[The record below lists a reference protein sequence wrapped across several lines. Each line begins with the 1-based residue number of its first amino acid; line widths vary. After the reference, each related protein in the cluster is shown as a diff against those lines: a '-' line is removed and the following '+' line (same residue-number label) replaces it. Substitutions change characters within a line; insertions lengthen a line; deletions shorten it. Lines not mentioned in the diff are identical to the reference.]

1 MIRNLFKKITA
12 DDVLEELAKP
22 SIKESKIK
30 SMLEHININHKNQN
44 LQTFLHLIITQNHIE
59 SVKWLLNNNIN
70 YNAVDIF
77 GDTAIILASKYGYT
91 DTITAL
97 LKRDDINVD
106 YEDHNRYTAID
117 FAILNNHFGAY
128 KKLKPR
134 IHNINKRNKENQTIL
149 HLAIKAENYKVID
162 DIFSDPNFDI
172 NNELLFYQYSYI
184 NKTMLNKIL
193 SKFDNLNIK
202 DSMERNIL
210 FYVVQNGSECED
222 IFNSLINRELDIDC
236 IDKKGN
242 NILLHL
248 INYIL
253 KKEEIFFEEEP
264 EDLIRH
270 KNEIANLIN
279 FIPVILER
287 NTNTFICNNK
297 NDTILSLPAKANN
310 LDILNILFE
319 YEVHIDIQN
328 RDKETALSTVITKG
342 TKYSEVIYL
351 LLDYGASANIKDKNG
366 QTVIEKLIDAI
377 LIVKNGKKAKN
388 SLKRNLDFNTDYA
401 TVLETVLY
409 NTDVNLSLL
418 NSKEEPY
425 IFETLRYGNI
435 DLLKVL
441 VKHGADINQTDID
454 SNNIIYKYMEE
465 NKTFKKDSQQKE
477 YHNNLQT
484 IIMMGANVNAK
495 DSYGGITLHKAIL
508 DCNMPTIKL
517 LLHSGADMHA
527 IDNKGRNIVHNSIW
541 KNDIKVFKL
550 IYSYNKTLLNE
561 PDKFGVLAINYAAFL
576 GYTTLV
582 LELIELGAYINN
594 PYKKNKY
601 ILNFLKKFHK
611 NIKPLKDEARTKAQ
625 KAKIKNLIDNMK
637 EEFNIE
643 N

>member
-12 DDVLEELAKP
+12 DDILEELIN
-22 SIKESKIK
+22 SSFKESKIK
-30 SMLEHININHKNQN
+30 SMLQHINVNHKNQN
-44 LQTFLHLIITQNHIE
+44 LQTFLHLIITENRIE
-59 SVKWLLNNNIN
+59 SVRWLLKNDIN
-70 YNAVDIF
+70 YNASDIF
-77 GDTAIILASKYGYT
+77 GNTAIILASKYGYT
-91 DTITAL
+91 DAIVEL
-97 LKRDDINVD
+97 LKKEDINVD
-106 YEDHNRYTAID
+106 YEDHNGYTAID
-117 FAILNNHFGAY
+117 FAILNNHFNAY
-128 KKLKPR
+128 KKIKSR
-134 IHNINKRNKENQTIL
+134 IHDINKRNKENLTIL

-162 DIFSDPNFDI
+162 DLFSDPNFNI
-172 NNELLFYQYSYI
+172 SNELLFYQYSYI

-193 SKFDNLNIK
+193 SKFENLNIK
-202 DSMERNIL
+202 DSLERNIL

-222 IFNSLINRELDIDC
+222 IFNSLISRDLDIDC

-242 NILLHL
+242 NVLLHL
-248 INYIL
+248 IKFIL
-253 KKEEIFFEEEP
+253 KKESTFIEEEP
-264 EDLIRH
+264 EDLQRH
-270 KNEIANLIN
+270 KNEITNLIN
-279 FIPVILER
+279 FIPVILEK

-297 NDTILSLPAKANN
+297 DETILSLPAKANN
-310 LDILNILFE
+310 LNILNTLFE

-328 RDKETALSTVITKG
+328 RDKDTALSTIITKG
-342 TKYSEVIYL
+342 IKYSEIIYL

-366 QTVIEKLIDAI
+366 RTVIEKLIDAI

-388 SLKRNLDFNTDYA
+388 SEKRELDFNTDYNA
-401 TVLETVLY
+401 ILEAVLF

-425 IFETLRYGNI
+425 LFEALRYGNI
-435 DLLKVL
+435 DLVKVL
-441 VKHGADINQTDID
+441 VKHGADINQPDID

-465 NKTFKKDSQQKE
+465 NKSFKKDVQQRE
-477 YHNNLQT
+477 YQNNLQT

-508 DCNMPTIKL
+508 DCDMPTIKL

-541 KNDIKVFKL
+541 KNNIKVFKL

-582 LELIELGAYINN
+582 LELIELGTYINN
-594 PYKKNKY
+594 PYRKSKY

-611 NIKPLKDEARTKAQ
+611 NIKSLEDEARTKAQ
-625 KAKIKNLIDNMK
+625 KTKIKNLIDNMK
-637 EEFNIE
+637 KEFEIE